1 MVKPYTRTHTLLAPL
16 SAVRMGAFMPDREDG
31 PGREKNHSKGFTLV
45 EMVVAV
51 AIFGILV
58 AVGVPSLR
66 DISVNQRVKTAT
78 FDLYSSLVFARGEA
92 IKRNANVDI
101 TPAGG
106 VWTNGWNVRVQ
117 ADATLLKTQGA
128 LSNMTFTGPA
138 AAITYRRDG
147 RLASGAAT
155 LTVAGGSNVTM
166 RCIAIALDGRPNI
179 ALDHNSNGNCT
190 DG

>member
-1 MVKPYTRTHTLLAPL
+1 
-16 SAVRMGAFMPDREDG
+16 MPDREDG
-31 PGREKNHSKGFTLV
+31 PGREKNQSKGFTLI

-66 DISVNQRVKTAT
+66 DISLNQRVKTAT
-78 FDLYSSLVFARGEA
+78 FDLYSSLIFARGEA

-106 VWTNGWNVRVQ
+106 VWANGWTVRVQ

-128 LSNMTFTGPA
+128 LSNMTLTGPA
-138 AAITYRRDG
+138 VSITYRRDG
-147 RLASGAAT
+147 RLASGAAA

-179 ALDHNSNGNCT
+179 ALDHNSNGTCT

>member
-1 MVKPYTRTHTLLAPL
+1 MLASL
-16 SAVRMGAFMPDREDG
+16 SSVRMGAFMPDQKDR
-31 PGREKNHSKGFTLV
+31 PGRQKNHGKGFTLI

-78 FDLYSSLVFARGEA
+78 FDLYSSLIFARGEA

-101 TPAGG
+101 APAVGG
-106 VWTNGWNVRVQ
+106 WANGWTVRAGATVLQ
-117 ADATLLKTQGA
+117 AQGA

-147 RLASGAAT
+147 RLASSAAN

>member
-1 MVKPYTRTHTLLAPL
+1 MWPTNMFSSSGQRARSPVSR
-16 SAVRMGAFMPDREDG
+16 GAR
-31 PGREKNHSKGFTLV
+31 GFTLI
-45 EMVVAV
+45 EMIVTVAV
-51 AIFGILV
+51 L
-58 AVGVPSLR
+58 AVLATLGVPTMR
-66 DISVNQRVKTAT
+66 DTVLNQRVKTAT
-78 FDLYSSLVFARGEA
+78 FDLYTSLILARGEA

-106 VWTNGWNVRVQ
+106 VWANGWAVRVQ

-128 LSNMTFTGPA
+128 LNNMTFTGPA

-155 LTVAGGSNVTM
+155 LTVDVAGGSNVTM